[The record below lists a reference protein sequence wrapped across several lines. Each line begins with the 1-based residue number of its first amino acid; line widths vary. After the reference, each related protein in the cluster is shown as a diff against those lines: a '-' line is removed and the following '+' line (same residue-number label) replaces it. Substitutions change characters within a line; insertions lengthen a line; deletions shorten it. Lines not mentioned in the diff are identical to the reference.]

1 MRKNFTKKKR
11 KIVTIKYLI
20 CKIKLNLK
28 IKWNTNCVKENKS
41 KQNWKI
47 CQFIWLVF
55 LNDGKHK
62 MSVRQSVY
70 LS

>member
-1 MRKNFTKKKR
+1 MRKNFTKKR

-28 IKWNTNCVKENKS
+28 IKWNTNCVKKIKS